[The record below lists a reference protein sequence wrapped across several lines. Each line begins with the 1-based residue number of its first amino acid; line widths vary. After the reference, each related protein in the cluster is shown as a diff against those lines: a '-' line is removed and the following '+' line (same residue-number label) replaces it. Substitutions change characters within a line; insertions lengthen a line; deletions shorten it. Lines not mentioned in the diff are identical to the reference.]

1 MPGVEMSMRI
11 LIVTLLV
18 LLAGCAGPEI
28 RQYAAE
34 QPRLQV
40 PAYLDG
46 EIEAWGM
53 FQDRSG
59 DVVKRFHVAMTA
71 SWEGEV
77 GTLDE
82 RFTYSDG
89 TTQTRVW
96 TLRPQADGTWRGT
109 AADVI
114 GEALGEVSGNTL
126 HWRYKLLLDVGDD
139 QYVVDMDDW
148 MFLMDDR
155 VLLNRTRMSK
165 WGVHL
170 GDLTISFYKPK

>member
-1 MPGVEMSMRI
+1 MRI

-18 LLAGCAGPEI
+18 LLSGCAGPDI

-40 PAYLDG
+40 PEYLNG

-59 DVVKRFHVAMTA
+59 DVVKRFHVSMTA
-71 SWEGEV
+71 SWAEGV

-82 RFTYSDG
+82 HFTYSDG
-89 TTQTRVW
+89 TTQKRVW

-114 GEALGEVSGNTL
+114 GEAVGEVSGNTL
-126 HWRYKLLLDVGDD
+126 HWRYKLLLDVEDD

-170 GDLTISFYKPK
+170 GDVTISFYKPK

>member
-1 MPGVEMSMRI
+1 MRI

-18 LLAGCAGPEI
+18 LLAGCASPDI
-28 RQYAAE
+28 RQYAAQ
-34 QPRLQV
+34 QPRLHV
-40 PAYLDG
+40 PDYLNG
-46 EIEAWGM
+46 KLEAWGM

-59 DVVKRFHVAMTA
+59 DVVKRFHVVMNA
-71 SWEGEV
+71 SWAGEV

-82 RFTYSDG
+82 HFTYSDG

-96 TLRPQADGTWRGT
+96 TLRPQADGSWRGT

-114 GEALGEVSGNTL
+114 GEAVGEVSGNTL
-126 HWRYKLLLDVGDD
+126 HWHYQLLLDVEDD

-148 MFLMDDR
+148 MFLMDER

-170 GDLTISFYKPK
+170 GDLTIGFYKPAK